1 MAKDIA
7 WALEGYLSDGMN
19 LGPSGGFTAST
30 GGAASGTLHEP
41 ELAAVREGFT
51 GLSLWAVVFA
61 GGIGSRFWPLSTPE
75 RPKQLLALISG
86 NSLLEDTVGRL
97 QPLIPP
103 ERVIVVTSRDIAPAI
118 RSAVLDLPEENILVE
133 PRPLGTAAALAWG
146 AQEVARRAGPDT
158 TICALHADLAIGFPG
173 AFREALRRA
182 AAVANRERAIVAFGV
197 RPTRAE
203 PSFGYITVGAALDAE
218 VALSEGGAFQVA
230 GFVEKPPVADA
241 EKLGAR
247 GALWHAGIMVGSAKI
262 VLDKLGRYT
271 PEIAPGLAAL
281 RSGNLPAFAGMIRS
295 VSIERGLLE
304 RAVRFLVLLAD
315 FGWDDVGTW
324 ASLRRARD
332 LDDDGN
338 GAHGPAHFVDAT
350 SNVVHGESGAT
361 VLFGVSRL
369 LVVVLPG
376 LTFITTLERAA
387 DLKPLLDALPEKL
400 RRSPTSTA

>member
-1 MAKDIA
+1 
-7 WALEGYLSDGMN
+7 MN
-19 LGPSGGFTAST
+19 LSKIGGFTAST
-30 GGAASGTLHEP
+30 GGAASGTLQEP
-41 ELAAVREGFT
+41 ELAAAGEGIT
-51 GLSLWAVVFA
+51 GLALWAVVFA

-75 RPKQLLALISG
+75 RPKPLLALVTG

-118 RSAVLDLPEENILVE
+118 RTAVRDLPAENVLVE

-146 AQEVARRAGPDT
+146 AQEVARRAGPET
-158 TICALHADLAIGFPG
+158 PLCAMHSDLAIGFPG
-173 AFREALRRA
+173 AFRESLGRA
-182 AAVANRERAIVAFGV
+182 AAVANRERALVAFGV

-203 PSFGYITVGAALDAE
+203 PAFGYIRVGAPIDGDTTLAA
-218 VALSEGGAFQVA
+218 GGAFRA
-230 GFVEKPPVADA
+230 TAFIEKPPVADA
-241 EKLGAR
+241 ELLGR
-247 GALWHAGIMVGSAKI
+247 DGALWHSGIVVASART

-271 PEIAPGLAAL
+271 PEIAPGLEAL

-304 RAVRFLVLLAD
+304 RAARLLVLLAD

-338 GAHGPAHFVDAT
+338 GARGAVEFVDAT
-350 SNVVHGESGAT
+350 SNVVHSETGTA

-369 LVVVLPG
+369 LVVSLPG

-387 DLKPLLDALPEKL
+387 DLKPLLDALPGSL
-400 RRSPTSTA
+400 RVNPGGGPHAG